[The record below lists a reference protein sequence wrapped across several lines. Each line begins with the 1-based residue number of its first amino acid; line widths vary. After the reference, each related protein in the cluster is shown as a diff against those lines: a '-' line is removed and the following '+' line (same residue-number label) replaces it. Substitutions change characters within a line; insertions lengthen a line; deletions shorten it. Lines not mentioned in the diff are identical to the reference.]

1 LATEDDRARAERRG
15 AVKKALR
22 AGLHDKLLL
31 GGSGEASAQLQKA
44 YQLARKPTPLQ
55 WPWPQLTAFRLAY
68 VWMRT
73 ASSSRDLAKID
84 RLLREAGDGVRA
96 LDPLQHALHIIVLR
110 RRLEL
115 AKTQKESDVLR
126 ARTEKAFDQLRVAS
140 RDSDAER
147 FERAIQDD
155 LSSLVELLAFLIGR
169 KYQELEGLG
178 RVMKAQFPESLNNGC
193 VLVSNQGDDH
203 RVRLT
208 RHLAWGEFETRI
220 AERSVDLAFKWEK
233 EAHFPK
239 LVYPKSKA
247 LPNNTVS
254 QLLPDICLN
263 LKRAAALDTVE
274 KAAPAAAL
282 STFDVNLQIIR
293 KMIAGMLDPIEGRK
307 LKYTEVIIYD
317 KLNGFYAFHPR
328 VRVLGLVDLG
338 APPLVSGQRFD
349 FLSGI

>member
-1 LATEDDRARAERRG
+1 
-15 AVKKALR
+15 
-22 AGLHDKLLL
+22 
-31 GGSGEASAQLQKA
+31 
-44 YQLARKPTPLQ
+44 
-55 WPWPQLTAFRLAY
+55 
-68 VWMRT
+68 MRT

-84 RLLREAGDGVRA
+84 RLLREAGDGVKA
-96 LDPLQHALHIIVLR
+96 LDPLQHALHIIVLH

-115 AKTQKESDVLR
+115 VKTQKESDVLR
-126 ARTEKAFDQLRVAS
+126 ARTENAFDQLRVAS
-140 RDSDAER
+140 RDSDAES

-155 LSSLVELLAFLIGR
+155 LSNLVELLAFLIGR

-193 VLVSNQGDDH
+193 VLVSNQGEDH

-208 RHLAWGEFETRI
+208 RHLARGEFETRI

-263 LKRAAALDTVE
+263 LQRAAALETVD

-282 STFDVNLQIIR
+282 STFDVNLRNIR
-293 KMIAGMLDPIEGRK
+293 KMIADMLDPIEGRK
-307 LKYTEVIIYD
+307 LEYTEVIIHD